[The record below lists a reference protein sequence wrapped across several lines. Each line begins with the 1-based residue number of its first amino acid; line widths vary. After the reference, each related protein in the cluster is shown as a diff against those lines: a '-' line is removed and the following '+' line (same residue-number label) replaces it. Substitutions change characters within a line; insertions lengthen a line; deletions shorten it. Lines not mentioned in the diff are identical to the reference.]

1 MREISTRFGVT
12 WWHSSIAIGQR
23 SRNRQ
28 PGLGSTTFGGSPAV
42 MDDVTASGER
52 GSGTAA
58 TGAVLFAAGWAL
70 LGAAFAVVA
79 SGVFALSRRFA

>member
-1 MREISTRFGVT
+1 
-12 WWHSSIAIGQR
+12 
-23 SRNRQ
+23 
-28 PGLGSTTFGGSPAV
+28 